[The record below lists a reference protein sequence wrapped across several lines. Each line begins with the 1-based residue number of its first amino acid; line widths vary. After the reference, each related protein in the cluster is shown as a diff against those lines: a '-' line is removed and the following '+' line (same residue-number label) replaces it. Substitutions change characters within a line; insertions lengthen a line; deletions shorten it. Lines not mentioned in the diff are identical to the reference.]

1 MGLEKAPWSLIRI
14 KGDHHV
20 SGTQIDD
27 SQVSSRTSRET
38 VNSGN
43 ALLSKIYTRKIRW
56 REGQYSLIIITAA
69 LTVFGL
75 VQILFP
81 PFDILL
87 SLRIRMTPGLP
98 AYDWWVVPPKD
109 AIVKIY
115 LFNVTNSER
124 FLNKTDN
131 KLKLE
136 EVGPIVFREILVHK
150 NVVFNDNG
158 TLSYTSNRTLQ
169 YAPEINPVNLLN
181 KTLVMPNVAV
191 FFTASYLY
199 DATFFVRVGL
209 NLMMRSLK
217 SELFKTNTVHNFLW
231 NMTDPILDTSQ
242 KIAPFL
248 VPSKNVGILHR
259 IYEKYE
265 DNVTVYIGPTFTQE
279 DFFRIDKFDG
289 SKFLPGLQE
298 CELVKGSFNDLMY
311 NQKMTK
317 NMTVRFYRKEL
328 CRVANLKYTRDIEK
342 YSLNG
347 YRYEME
353 PNFYD
358 RIFPATE
365 DCYHGTPSLPNGL
378 IDVSVCNYGVS
389 TAASHPHFL
398 YGDSILRDSVE
409 GLKPD
414 KEKHTSFIE
423 VEPITGV
430 PIIAAARSQ
439 VNLVVKNMKG
449 FSEKLNQFS
458 NLNIPL
464 AWIEVVQESLPLK
477 VQWLVYIQVVILP
490 IFQKI
495 LVIFTFLCALF
506 ALGIFLSRRRQ
517 QTKNLHTTSNKTL
530 TFETEKFLKR

>member
-1 MGLEKAPWSLIRI
+1 MGLDKVLWRFIRV
-14 KGDHHV
+14 KGDDNV
-20 SGTQIDD
+20 SGTQIED

-56 REGQYSLIIITAA
+56 REGQYSLIIISAV

-81 PFDILL
+81 PFDLL
-87 SLRIRMTPGLP
+87 LDLRIRMTPGLP
-98 AYDWWVVPPKD
+98 AYEWWVVPPKD

-150 NVVFNDNG
+150 NIVFNDNG

-181 KTLVMPNVAV
+181 KTIVMPNLAV
-191 FFTASYLY
+191 FFIASYLY
-199 DATFFVRVGL
+199 DASFFIRVGL
-209 NLMMRSLK
+209 NMMMRSLK
-217 SELFKTNTVHNFLW
+217 SELFKTDSVHNFLW
-231 NMTDPILDTSQ
+231 NTTDPILDTSQ
-242 KIAPFL
+242 KIAPFF

-259 IYEKYE
+259 IYENYE
-265 DNVTVYIGPTFTQE
+265 DNVTVYIGPTFPHE
-279 DFFRIDKFDG
+279 DFFRIDKYDG
-289 SKFLPGLQE
+289 SKFLPGLRE
-298 CELVKGSFNDLMY
+298 CEIVKGAFDDLMY
-311 NQKMTK
+311 NQKLTK
-317 NMTVRFYRKEL
+317 NMTLRFYRKEL
-328 CRVANLKYTRDIEK
+328 CRVANLKYARDIEK

-353 PNFYD
+353 PHFYD
-358 RIFPATE
+358 RIYPATE

-378 IDVSVCNYGVS
+378 TDVSACNYGVS
-389 TAASHPHFL
+389 LAASHPHFL
-398 YGDSILRDSVE
+398 YGDNVLRESVE

-414 KEKHTSFIE
+414 KEKHTSFTE

-439 VNLVVKNMKG
+439 CNLVIKNMKG
-449 FSEKLNQFS
+449 FSERLNQFS
-458 NLNIPL
+458 NLIIPL

-490 IFQKI
+490 TFQKI
-495 LVIFTFLCALF
+495 LVIFTFLCALL
-506 ALGIFLSRRRQ
+506 ALGIFLSRRRH
-517 QTKNLHTTSNKTL
+517 QTKQAHSASNKTL
-530 TFETEKFLKR
+530 TFEAENFLKR

>member
-191 FFTASYLY
+191 F
-199 DATFFVRVGL
+199 
-209 NLMMRSLK
+209 
-217 SELFKTNTVHNFLW
+217 
-231 NMTDPILDTSQ
+231 
-242 KIAPFL
+242 
-248 VPSKNVGILHR
+248 